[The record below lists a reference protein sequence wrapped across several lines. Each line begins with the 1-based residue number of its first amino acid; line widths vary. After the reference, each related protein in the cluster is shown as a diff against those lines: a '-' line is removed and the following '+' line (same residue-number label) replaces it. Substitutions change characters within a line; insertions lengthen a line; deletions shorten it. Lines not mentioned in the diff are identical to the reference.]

1 MSLRPLNAAA
11 GLARGENDFT
21 LRIAAG
27 TSFGPI
33 VLWHSV
39 LGAEGSPVVAD
50 ARLLGHDGPV
60 MRTVFSE
67 DDELTWLASASVDR
81 SVRLWRRVLCGD
93 GKEELSYEQTAAFY
107 GHTARVWDIALC
119 PSHGGINDVGKVL
132 LAPKIVSVS
141 EDRSLRVWDGGMGE
155 VEVEIFRDH
164 AGKNVWTVDICP
176 GRDGAV
182 HLASGG
188 DDGIVALRSFAISGL
203 AERESVC
210 LEIEDLKESAGEGE
224 RSGSEGIIS
233 PLARDVGPGGY
244 DSFFPRQKIEGRAEE
259 SVQALAW
266 LSDKELYVST
276 SYGRV
281 LLGSGSGSAEW
292 DWREKVKYLG
302 ESGKEVVPFSPKAM
316 TVVDSHAFV
325 GTTDGFIVAFNRC
338 TGPALTLTFAA
349 FAKDNVPQFVSDV
362 FCSKF
367 PSASTLN
374 PKASPVFDVFASCFN
389 GSVYSWRVQFGDGK
403 VTALA
408 VYLQEKKN
416 LFGQVTA
423 VTRLPSLGDD
433 VLVGNRRGCL
443 RLYRGRKSKQVASCR
458 PHSDRISCIA
468 LASEPVQEEDGPDAF
483 TVVTTGFDG
492 RIVQSHVRLRGD
504 NSTDCSS
511 VSKDASTRLE
521 ERITTLVDIDTS
533 FFRPVVTAF
542 RAESLV
548 LYCVSSNAPL
558 ARVNVGGWRRAFA
571 LILDASGSGMLAFSR
586 GGALRIAELK
596 PDRVFSL
603 GTPFHGLRTHSLSVS
618 GTDIM
623 TGSEDTTIRVTSL
636 LNEEFG
642 QYWRT
647 LQTLTA
653 HSSSVNCVSSV
664 SLPNSAVILL
674 SGGGMDELITWTKP
688 TPKHAWSLANVH
700 TPRRIGGRTTQD
712 SQPRHR
718 ILSLDLQL
726 LEGFDDPLAL
736 VGRSDGSVTLT
747 GIQIQKARVLC
758 RNADAHAG
766 AVLSCTWKS
775 TSRSSSGDTR
785 SEAGLCVSGD
795 SSGRVCLWRV
805 DRCLS
810 LVPLK
815 CFGRTHTAGVND
827 IALCGKFIA
836 SAGDDQAV
844 VVRAWE
850 SGEVSGE
857 GGQFGAAVVGVGCV
871 WGGAGFV
878 AVGADQRVILGWTG
892 AGVVEIA
899 RTAISDPAG
908 LEILSEEKGFG
919 RVQVA
924 IFGIGVETVW
934 IGGRDSALVERS
946 GE

>member
-1 MSLRPLNAAA
+1 MSLRPLEAAV
-11 GLARGENDFT
+11 GLLRGDTDFT
-21 LRIAAG
+21 VRIAAG
-27 TSFGPI
+27 TSSGPI

-81 SVRLWRRVLCGD
+81 SVRLWKRLLCED
-93 GKEELSYEQTAAFY
+93 GKGKLSYEQTAAFY

-119 PSHGGINDVGKVL
+119 PSHGGIDDDGKVL
-132 LAPKIVSVS
+132 RAPKIVSVS

-155 VEVEIFRDH
+155 GEVEIFRDH
-164 AGKNVWTVDICP
+164 AGKNVWTVDVCP
-176 GRDGAV
+176 GHDGAV

-203 AERESVC
+203 AERELMS
-210 LEIEDLKESAGEGE
+210 LKIEDAKKSTGEGE
-224 RSGSEGIIS
+224 RGGRELFIS
-233 PLARDVGPGGY
+233 PLARDVEPGGY

-281 LLGSGSGSAEW
+281 LLGSGSGSAGW
-292 DWREKVKYLG
+292 DWWEKVKYLG
-302 ESGKEVVPFSPKAM
+302 DSGEELVPFSPKAM

-362 FCSKF
+362 FCSKC

-389 GSVYSWRVQFGDGK
+389 GSVYSWRVHFGDWK

-408 VYLQEKKN
+408 VYLQEKEN

-423 VTRLPSLGDD
+423 VTRLPSRGDD

-468 LASEPVQEEDGPDAF
+468 LASEPVQQKDGADEF
-483 TVVTTGFDG
+483 SVLTTGFDG
-492 RIVQSHVRLRGD
+492 RIVQSHVRFRGD
-504 NSTDCSS
+504 NTIDCASI
-511 VSKDASTRLE
+511 SKAASTRLE
-521 ERITTLVDIDTS
+521 ERMTTLVDIDTS

-548 LYCVSSNAPL
+548 LYCVSSISPL

-571 LILDASGSGMLAFSR
+571 LILDESSSGMLAFSR
-586 GGALRIAELK
+586 GGALRIVDLK

-603 GTPFHGLRTHSLSVS
+603 GTPFHGLRTHSLSVTA
-618 GTDIM
+618 TDIL

-636 LNEEFG
+636 LKEEYG
-642 QYWRT
+642 QHWRT

-653 HSSSVNCVSSV
+653 HTSSVNCVSSV
-664 SLPNSAVILL
+664 LLPDNSAILL

-700 TPRRIGGRTTQD
+700 TPRRIGGRTAQEW
-712 SQPRHR
+712 QPRHR
-718 ILSLDLQL
+718 IVSLDLQL
-726 LEGFDDPLAL
+726 LDGFVDPLAL

-747 GIQIQKARVLC
+747 GIRIQKTEVFC
-758 RNADAHAG
+758 RNADAHGG
-766 AVLSCTWKS
+766 AVISCRWNS
-775 TSRSSSGDTR
+775 TSCSRSSNRDC
-785 SEAGLCVSGD
+785 EAGLCVSGD

-805 DRCLS
+805 DSSLS
-810 LVPLK
+810 LIPLK
-815 CFGRTHTAGVND
+815 CFDRTHSAGVND
-827 IALCGKFIA
+827 IALSGKFIA
-836 SAGDDQAV
+836 SAGDDEAV

-857 GGQFGAAVVGVGCV
+857 GGQFGAAVVGVGFV

-892 AGVVEIA
+892 GAVVEIA

-908 LEILSEEKGFG
+908 LEILSERESFG

-924 IFGIGVETVW
+924 IFGMGVETVW
-934 IGGRDSALVERS
+934 IGDQAAR
-946 GE
+946 